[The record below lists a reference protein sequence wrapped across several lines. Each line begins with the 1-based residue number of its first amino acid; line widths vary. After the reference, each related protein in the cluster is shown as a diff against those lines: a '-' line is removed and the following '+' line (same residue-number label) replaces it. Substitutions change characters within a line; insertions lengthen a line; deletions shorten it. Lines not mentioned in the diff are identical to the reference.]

1 MMGGDFRPF
10 FFVNNRRYIEMINVK
25 ETINKSVTIKDA
37 YMDGKELLN
46 DDGSK
51 IDFYDLLQ
59 RTYKDGTQFTIKVS
73 TKVENDINE

>member
-1 MMGGDFRPF
+1 
-10 FFVNNRRYIEMINVK
+10 MINVK

-73 TKVENDINE
+73 TKVENDINEQAVMS